1 MIVQHAAAAASVP
14 IMDDDNNR
22 RKESIVEETKKI
34 EKRILGTEREWER
47 GRQGQRKKSIY
58 SGINFTFGLIIGHYH
73 LGNRNSLRRCCSIV
87 VHDPLP

>member
-1 MIVQHAAAAASVP
+1 MQHAAAAPAIP
-14 IMDDDNNR
+14 IMDENVNNR
-22 RKESIVEETKKI
+22 KKRIVGKTTRKKNKI
-34 EKRILGTEREWER
+34 EKRILGTERKNGR
-47 GRQGQRKKSIY
+47 GREKSIY